1 MLKLGELGEVITSL
15 GENAKDLKVI
25 VPVFSPGSMGGT
37 KGVAITDIDIGFD
50 HDHGKAI
57 LRLDGE
63 VSKLTDK
70 QKSAIMQSVRRG
82 SSWHAYQQYKAM
94 KEREQAERSRLH
106 TLLASA
112 RVSVQDSLSRCAAD
126 ELQGDECKR
135 LQDLLLEIDKELAPK
150 RRGQAVAGA
159 GE

>member
-1 MLKLGELGEVITSL
+1 MLNLGELGEVISSL
-15 GENAKDLKVI
+15 GENAKNLKVL

-106 TLLASA
+106 ALLASA
-112 RVSVQDSLSRCAAD
+112 RASVQDSLNQLAAD
-126 ELQGDECKR
+126 ESQIDEFSR
-135 LQDLLLEIDKELAPK
+135 LHDLLLEIDKELAPK
-150 RRGQAVAGA
+150 RRGQAVAA
-159 GE
+159 GGE

>member
-1 MLKLGELGEVITSL
+1 MLNLGELGEVISSL
-15 GENAKDLKVI
+15 GESAKDLKVI

-57 LRLDGE
+57 LRLDGD

-82 SSWHAYQQYKAM
+82 SSWHAYQQYKVM

-106 TLLASA
+106 ALLASA
-112 RVSVQDSLSRCAAD
+112 RASVQDSLNQRAAD
-126 ELQGDECKR
+126 ESQIDECRR
-135 LQDLLLEIDKELAPK
+135 LRDLLLEIDKELAPK
-150 RRGQAVAGA
+150 RRG
-159 GE
+159 